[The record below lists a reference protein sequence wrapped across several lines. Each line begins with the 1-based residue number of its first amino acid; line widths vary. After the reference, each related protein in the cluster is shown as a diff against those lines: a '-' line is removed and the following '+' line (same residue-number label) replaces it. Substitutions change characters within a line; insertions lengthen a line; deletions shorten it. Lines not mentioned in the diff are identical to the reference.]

1 MALGRHLNLQVDYLE
16 EKPKMSITKRP
27 SSFPA
32 RRGSGT
38 RRAVTPTGKCWC
50 GCGEATEPEAF
61 FLPGHDRKAEAA
73 LVKDEYGSLAEMLD
87 AHGWHGQKR
96 RKTA

>member
-1 MALGRHLNLQVDYLE
+1 
-16 EKPKMSITKRP
+16 MSNTKKSP

-38 RRAVTPTGKCWC
+38 RRAIQPTGKCWC
-50 GCGEATEPEAF
+50 GCGEATDKPEAF
-61 FLPGHDRKAEAA
+61 FLPGHDRKAEAS
-73 LVKDEYGSLAEMLD
+73 LVREQYGSVAGLLD